1 MVLSSCSGSH
11 LWRTRKQIQRACR
24 PHTGPGIRGRAFS
37 ALRSAHVGGV
47 RIGITRR
54 MGEYDQTYEKSIQ
67 RNGITALQ
75 NARIVRSSAYF
86 RLKYSV
92 GPDPLISCAHVK
104 SALLRAS
111 RANDLP
117 FAGNGMCFC
126 AVQRN
131 PLLERYSFFFQPGS
145 RRARLFRG
153 FQFGFPIIHQFCRAY
168 SPRAFQMGQRLP
180 LPAMGDSLLPALCQR
195 SGVPPWSSRSVP
207 PAVRPV
213 FPVLRFHLPALPASA
228 GSAFRARLH
237 APGLRLFPET
247 PPMSSCPAK
256 QPAFPTFRCR
266 RAGGTSLPQ
275 QLPCLTPLRRSGGV
289 SVSRRT
295 PSFLPTRFRCASPA
309 LEFAA
314 GFTLPRSLPAPAS
327 GFCPACRSG
336 LTGEPPLRGI
346 LSASPVFPDC
356 VAPRLSRCFHDS
368 SRV

>member
-1 MVLSSCSGSH
+1 ML
-11 LWRTRKQIQRACR
+11 
-24 PHTGPGIRGRAFS
+24 F
-37 ALRSAHVGGV
+37 
-47 RIGITRR
+47 
-54 MGEYDQTYEKSIQ
+54 
-67 RNGITALQ
+67 NGIPSLKDIRSFPT
-75 NARIVRSSAYF
+75 RFPPGPPFPRFSVR
-86 RLKYSV
+86 LPDHISV
-92 GPDPLISCAHVK
+92 LPG
-104 SALLRAS
+104 LL
-111 RANDLP
+111 
-117 FAGNGMCFC
+117 
-126 AVQRN
+126 
-131 PLLERYSFFFQPGS
+131 
-145 RRARLFRG
+145 
-153 FQFGFPIIHQFCRAY
+153 
-168 SPRAFQMGQRLP
+168 SPRFSDGAAAP
-180 LPAMGDSLLPALCQR
+180 LPAMGYSLLPALCQR

-266 RAGGTSLPQ
+266 RAGVTSLPQ

-309 LEFAA
+309 LEFTA

-356 VAPRLSRCFHDS
+356 VAPRPSRCFHDS